1 MTGQP
6 TNPAVSEH
14 TNTPMETSNPPARLD
29 SIATPPKAS
38 VGRPAPDFEA
48 TAVITKRFE
57 QVRLRA

>member
-14 TNTPMETSNPPARLD
+14 TTATMETSNPLARLD
-29 SIATPPKAS
+29 SIATPPTVR

-57 QVRLRA
+57 QVRLR